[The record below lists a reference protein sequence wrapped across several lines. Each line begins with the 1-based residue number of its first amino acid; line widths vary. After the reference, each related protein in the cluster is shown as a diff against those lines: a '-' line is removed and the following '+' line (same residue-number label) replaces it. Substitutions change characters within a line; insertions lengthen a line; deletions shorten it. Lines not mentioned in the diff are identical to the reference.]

1 MVYGNTVLYKK
12 MIIRSVRHRG
22 LKRLIEHDQ
31 IKGLRPDL
39 VPRIRNILTALILT
53 GDMGR
58 LRASAPP
65 GWRVH
70 RLSGDRKGTWSIST
84 SGNWRITFE
93 EEDGYLDLLDLEDY
107 H

>member
-1 MVYGNTVLYKK
+1 

-22 LKRLIEHDQ
+22 LKRLIADNQ
-31 IKGLRPDL
+31 TRGIRPDL
-39 VPRIRNILTALILT
+39 VTRIRNILTALILAD
-53 GDMGR
+53 DMGAF
-58 LRASAPP
+58 RASAPP

-70 RLSGDRKGTWSIST
+70 QLSGDRKDTWSVST

-93 EEDGYLDLLDLEDY
+93 EEDGYLDWLGVEDY

>member
-1 MVYGNTVLYKK
+1 

-22 LKRLIEHDQ
+22 LRRLIEENKTRG
-31 IKGLRPDL
+31 IRPDL
-39 VPRIRNILTALILT
+39 VNRIRNILTTLILAE
-53 GDMGR
+53 DMGAF
-58 LRASAPP
+58 RASTPP

-70 RLSGDRKGTWSIST
+70 QLSGNRKGTWSVST

>member
-1 MVYGNTVLYKK
+1 

-22 LKRLIEHDQ
+22 LKRLIEDNQ
-31 IKGLRPDL
+31 TRGLRPDL
-39 VPRIRNILTALILT
+39 VSRIRNILTALILAD
-53 GDMGR
+53 DMGVF
-58 LRASAPP
+58 RATAPP

-70 RLSGDRKGTWSIST
+70 QLFGGRKDTWSVST

-93 EEDGYLDLLDLEDY
+93 EEDGYIDILDLEDY

>member
-1 MVYGNTVLYKK
+1 

-22 LKRLIEHDQ
+22 LKRLIEDNQ
-31 IKGLRPDL
+31 TRGLRPDL
-39 VPRIRNILTALILT
+39 VNRVRNILTVLVLAE
-53 GDMGR
+53 DMKM

-70 RLSGDRKGTWSIST
+70 RLSGDRKGIWSIST

-93 EEDGYLDLLDLEDY
+93 EEDGYVDVLDLEDY

>member
-1 MVYGNTVLYKK
+1 

-22 LKRLIEHDQ
+22 LKGLIEYDQ
-31 IKGLRPDL
+31 TKGIRADL
-39 VPRIRNILTALILT
+39 VNRIRNILTALILAE
-53 GDMGR
+53 DMVAF
-58 LRASAPP
+58 RASAPP

-70 RLSGDRKGTWSIST
+70 QLSGNRGDTWSVST

-93 EEDGYLDLLDLEDY
+93 ENDGFLDLLDLEDY

>member
-1 MVYGNTVLYKK
+1 

-22 LKRLIEHDQ
+22 LKRLIEDNQ
-31 IKGLRPDL
+31 TRGLRPDL
-39 VPRIRNILTALILT
+39 VSRIRNILTALILAD
-53 GDMGR
+53 DMGVF
-58 LRASAPP
+58 RASAPP

-70 RLSGDRKGTWSIST
+70 QLFGDRKDTWSVST

-93 EEDGYLDLLDLEDY
+93 EEDGYIDILDLEDY